1 METRQRSIVKAVIW
15 NLIGLCVMALVGFV
29 ATGSLAVG
37 GTMALINATIGLTT
51 YILYERIWQNIRW
64 GRHV

>member
-15 NLIGLCVMALVGFV
+15 SAIGLVTMAIVGAV
-29 ATGSLAVG
+29 ATGSVTVG
-37 GTMALINATIGLTT
+37 GVMALINAGIGLVM
-51 YILYERIWQNIRW
+51 YVLYERVWAAIRW

>member
-15 NLIGLCVMALVGFV
+15 NLIGLGVMALVGFV
-29 ATGSLAVG
+29 ATGSFAVG
-37 GTMALINATIGLTT
+37 GTMALINAAIGLMT
-51 YILYERIWQNIRW
+51 YVLYERLWQNIRW